1 MRVKFNSLLEGTH
14 YDTEAA
20 KILVK
25 AGLFDESEAR
35 NIIQDLFK
43 NKIHA
48 FSYADLKKYL
58 KGIARMCVEE
68 SNGDT
73 DKARKFLE
81 DSADIFNKYLTYLKE
96 ERDKQEDKTSFDKIF
111 MNQTTYQEV
120 KDFVEEHKAEMDKKS
135 KEELNNMQFNGSSN
149 YELIPINS
157 YEEFHDKFGGRLTGN
172 GESDAPAGGGGTAWC
187 HANGENTYRNWVKGG
202 KYKFFVLARKD
213 FKDIPFNP
221 KTNAEMQGKDDYGN
235 SLIALRV
242 KTRNNELENAT
253 LRCNHEK
260 NIKNADNQYNTY
272 AELSALAGFNVEEKI
287 NELNPIT
294 ESEDVELVS
303 NASVEEKKKILA
315 EYCKVSLDD
324 VRMDGRETFFEIF
337 NEDGDGL
344 LYYGNVYD
352 ELEAYAQFKDT
363 LRNYVSNYG
372 FNFDYSPW
380 TDFDT
385 TPMNILDDATDQYDF
400 EYECRGLI
408 EQDASSM
415 SEEELIEE
423 CFDLKVITADD
434 VDEDGSYIG
443 DRDLESLYVETKVF
457 NIGDEYNGN
466 YAEWYRNYGL
476 NSWADY
482 NEIISQQWDSI
493 DYDALA
499 EYFIDDYGYEY
510 LLQGRIYKG
519 LLIDI
524 KD

>member
-25 AGLFDESEAR
+25 AGLFDEGEAR

-81 DSADIFNKYLTYLKE
+81 DSADVFNKYLTYLKE

-120 KDFVEEHKAEMDKKS
+120 KDFVEEHKAEMDQKS
-135 KEELNNMQFNGSSN
+135 KEELNNMEFKGSSN

-172 GESDAPAGGGGTAWC
+172 GESDAAAGRGGTAWC
-187 HANGENTYRNWVKGG
+187 HTNDSGVYRDWVKGG

-260 NIKNADNQYNTY
+260 NIRNADNQYNTY

-287 NELNPIT
+287 NELNPVT
-294 ESEDVELVS
+294 ESENVDLVS
-303 NASVEEKKKILA
+303 NVSVEEKKKILA
-315 EYCKVSLDD
+315 EYLKVPLDD
-324 VRMDGRETFFEIF
+324 VRINGDETHFEIF
-337 NEDGDGL
+337 REDGHGIS
-344 LYYGNVYD
+344 YWGNVYD
-352 ELEAYAQFKDT
+352 GLEAYTQFKNT

-380 TDFDT
+380 TDFDSIS
-385 TPMNILDDATDQYDF
+385 MDVLDRVTDQYNF
-400 EYECRGLI
+400 EYECRELL
-408 EQDASSM
+408 EQDAEFM

-423 CFDLKVITADD
+423 CLNLNVITADD
-434 VDEDGSYIG
+434 IDEDGSYIG
-443 DRDLESLYVETKVF
+443 DKDLCSLYAETKTW
-457 NIGDEYNGN
+457 NIGEEYNGN
-466 YAEWYRNYGL
+466 YAEWYRDRDFNTF
-476 NSWADY
+476 SDY

-499 EYFIDDYGYEY
+499 EYFIDDYGYKY
-510 LLQGRIYKG
+510 LLHGQIYKG
-519 LLIDI
+519 LLISV